1 MALFFRK
8 IEVKKVKMRMR
19 SSVALMK
26 PRRKMVLFL
35 SEGDGL
41 GVKAELHNIT
51 NNIDQQ
57 TQKTPIKTPHS
68 KQREEPREYKI
79 TNCVGI

>member
-1 MALFFRK
+1 MVLFFRK

-19 SSVALMK
+19 SSVTLMK

-41 GVKAELHNIT
+41 GVKAV
-51 NNIDQQ
+51 DF
-57 TQKTPIKTPHS
+57 
-68 KQREEPREYKI
+68 
-79 TNCVGI
+79 